1 MLLLLLFFS
10 LRYKE
15 GLDYYFFVNI
25 VVIVV
30 VLGYK
35 EGLDFFMNIVVV
47 GFTSSGVM
55 ACKHSTT

>member
-15 GLDYYFFVNI
+15 GLDYIYFVNI

-35 EGLDFFMNIVVV
+35 EGLDYIFLWILLLLGLLVVV
-47 GFTSSGVM
+47 
-55 ACKHSTT
+55 